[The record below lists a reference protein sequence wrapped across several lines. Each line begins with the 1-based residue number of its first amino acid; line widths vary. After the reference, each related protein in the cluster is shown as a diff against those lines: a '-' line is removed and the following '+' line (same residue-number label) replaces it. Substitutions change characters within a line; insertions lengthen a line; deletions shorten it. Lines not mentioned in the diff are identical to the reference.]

1 MLVADV
7 SDTTYPYD
15 RDQKY
20 LALARAGI
28 PVYWIVNLPARSIEV
43 HTDPGPEGYATQ
55 RDHDSADVIPVAI
68 DGQEL
73 GQIAVD
79 DIVPPQSAET
89 TNGAGGFWLADH
101 RGSNAQGISA

>member
-7 SDTTYPYD
+7 SDTTYRYH

-89 TNGAGGFWLADH
+89 TNGAGGF
-101 RGSNAQGISA
+101 